1 MAGGKETPRQKLIGM
16 MYLVLTALLALNVSS
31 TIIEKF
37 IFLDESLVRANNETA
52 SRNSDLVEGI
62 VKRVD
67 ELGNRPA
74 ELKIVDASKE
84 IRSETSKYIQDLTKL
99 KIDIINASGGYNDGA
114 EPDYEGD
121 SKNLVGQNDYSTVGH
136 YMMPK
141 EEGGEGHGTELK
153 ELLNNYPII
162 IKEKLKALGADESV
176 LSAFKDI
183 AVDAD
188 EDPVYKDDPNQ
199 KGKSFSELAFHD
211 SPTPAG
217 IATISEIQSRILGY
231 ETRALDILQ
240 KKVGA
245 TDIQFDRVVP
255 MVKPESKYVAAGTKY
270 SAQMFIAASSSGV
283 VPKMT
288 YNGNEIP
295 VDASS
300 GQGLVEFT
308 ANAGSGEFDENGLAR
323 KTYEAAITVTAPGGK
338 DTTYR
343 ETMEYFV
350 VKPTIQIQSTSVQA
364 LYFRCGNN
372 LDVQVPQLGVAY
384 NPSFSTTNGNNYKGA
399 AKGQVTI
406 VPTSNKPV
414 VLSVSS
420 NGNLIGTRE
429 FAVRGIPA
437 PVITAYTDQ
446 GEVNMKTGISAKTPR
461 LYLKAIPD
469 ESFKQFLPDDA
480 KFRVAEATITLVSGG
495 IGRNSI
501 TVGETANLSAIA
513 SQARKGDQISIEIK
527 RVQRQNFRKEVE
539 EFKNF
544 NRFINISLN

>member
-37 IFLDESLVRANNETA
+37 IFLDESLVRANNESA
-52 SRNSDLVEGI
+52 ERNSEIVDGI
-62 VKRVD
+62 AKRVD
-67 ELGNRPA
+67 ELGNRPD
-74 ELKIVDASKE
+74 ELKIVE
-84 IRSETSKYIQDLTKL
+84 IARGIREETSKYMKELTDLKVE
-99 KIDIINASGGYNDGA
+99 IIMESGGYVDPYEA
-114 EPDYEGD
+114 DYEGD
-121 SKNLVGQNDYSTVGH
+121 SKHLVGQNDYSTVGH
-136 YMMPK
+136 YMMPA
-141 EEGGEGHGTELK
+141 EEGGGGHGTELK
-153 ELLNNYPII
+153 AKLNEYPEF
-162 IKEKLKALGADESV
+162 IKDQLKKLNAEESD
-176 LSAFKDI
+176 LEAYKKL

-188 EDPVYKDDPNQ
+188 EDPIYQSDPNQ
-199 KGKSFSELAFHD
+199 KGKSFAALAFND

-217 IATISEIQSRILGY
+217 IATISEFQSRVLSY
-231 ETRALDILQ
+231 ETRALDFLQ

-245 TDIQFDRVVP
+245 TDINFDRVVP

-288 YNGNEIP
+288 YNGNPIP
-295 VDASS
+295 VDATT

-308 ANAGSGEFDENGLAR
+308 ANATDFDENGLSR

-338 DTTYR
+338 DTTYS

-364 LYFRCGNN
+364 LYYRCGNN

-384 NPSFSTTNGNNYKGA
+384 NPSFSATNGNSYAGSS
-399 AKGQVTI
+399 KGQVTI
-406 VPTSNKPV
+406 VPTSTKPV

-420 NGNLIGTRE
+420 SGNLIGTRE

-437 PVITAYTDQ
+437 PVVTAYTDK
-446 GEVNMKTGISAKTPR
+446 GEVDMKAGISAKTPR
-461 LYLKAIPD
+461 LYLRAIPD
-469 ESFKQFLPDDA
+469 ESFQQFLPDDA
-480 KFRVAEATITLVSGG
+480 KFRVAEAQITLVSGG
-495 IGRNSI
+495 IGRRTI
-501 TVGETANLSAIA
+501 TVGETANLSAITA
-513 SQARKGDQISIEIK
+513 QARKGDQLSIEITK
-527 RVQRQNFRKEVE
+527 VQRQNFRKDVE
-539 EFKNF
+539 DFKNY